1 MAICAAYYT
10 SGGRTYILE
19 GSGDPSTCA
28 GPVLLSSAEYT
39 NWLAQM
45 AAFGWDAAAFN
56 LAFLGAL
63 TLFAIGLGIGLVMSQ
78 VRKLRP

>member
-1 MAICAAYYT
+1 MAICTAYAA
-10 SGGRTYILE
+10 SGGLNYIVE
-19 GSGDPSTCA
+19 STGDASICP

-45 AAFGWDAAAFN
+45 TAFGWDAAAFN